1 MEDSMRG
8 LISFHPVDL
17 DFFRT
22 VIEPLAS
29 GEKIDPDAYLNSA
42 LGARSAAWESLRY
55 KAALESYFELLVPP
69 EPPAD
74 GGMWQKIRARLEE
87 LDFTPDPTAK
97 LIGEKV
103 DPELHLYGRPFLITE
118 GSADSVSSMV
128 DRYREA
134 QGEAAVRS
142 LLREQLARIGPKL
155 PDEVEPAEIERL
167 SADMVYRRELLAALK
182 EIYDMAAAARS
193 GKSSPL
199 ELPWRSLL
207 LHSRLVPFWIG
218 RDVDGLET
226 ICRAAGVEPPDCLA
240 PAWRPFART
249 CEEFPALREALG
261 FELDGPRDLGAF
273 VSPDEIGELLTFLN
287 TEGARLIQAAAR
299 HGDGPTCTTLLR
311 KIRECASY
319 AVRNG
324 FGYLEA
330 SGIRPPE
337 FPPEEGDET

>member
-1 MEDSMRG
+1 MRA
-8 LISFHPVDL
+8 LISFHPVDPN
-17 DFFRT
+17 FFRA

-29 GEKIDPDAYLNSA
+29 GEKIDPDEYLNSA
-42 LGARSAAWESLRY
+42 LGARSAAWETLRY
-55 KAALESYFELLVPP
+55 KAALEGYFDLLVPP
-69 EPPAD
+69 EPAAD
-74 GGMWQKIRARLEE
+74 GSMWQKIKARLEE
-87 LDFTPDPTAK
+87 LDFTPDPAAK
-97 LIGEKV
+97 LIGEKI
-103 DPELHLYGRPFLITE
+103 DPELHLHGRPFLITE

-134 QGEAAVRS
+134 EGEAAVRA
-142 LLREQLARIGPKL
+142 LVREQLARIGPKL
-155 PDEVEPAEIERL
+155 PEQVEPAEIERL
-167 SADMVYRRELLAALK
+167 SPDMVYRRELLAALK
-182 EIYDMAAAARS
+182 EIYDMAATARS
-193 GKSSPL
+193 EGSPPL
-199 ELPWRSLL
+199 ELPWRSLQ

-261 FELDGPRDLGAF
+261 FELTGPRDLGAF
-273 VSPDEIGELLTFLN
+273 VSPEEIGMLLTFLSA
-287 TEGARLIQAAAR
+287 EGARIIQAAAR
-299 HGDGPTCTTLLR
+299 HGEGRTCTTLLR

-319 AVRNG
+319 AARHG

-337 FPPEEGDET
+337 LPPEEGGVL